1 MNVTLISLSATHS
14 RYQQR
19 YSFCDFRQ
27 LPIGGLFQQTLVAAL
42 DTCLG
47 VFLLS
52 CFGALCCC
60 PFGQSPPLG
69 VAAPTGLPVGLS
81 VGFAPRLAG
90 NRRLAAVPA
99 LAEFPGSLQAFLC
112 IEPLVL
118 YALWTLVPDLF
129 VLPAVFVCVASLGR
143 GCFLMGAAAVRL
155 LDAAFRLL
163 RTAGP
168 DGRVFPSFRC
178 RILAGVGCFGA
189 VPFALGSPWQGKRE
203 LESSSFHP
211 LRREPRPTKL
221 HPTAYVLRIL
231 TPNRCWL

>member
-1 MNVTLISLSATHS
+1 MLLRRPLLLPLWPEPSAWRRCAYGTAGGP
-14 RYQQR
+14 QR
-19 YSFCDFRQ
+19 RFRTA
-27 LPIGGLFQQTLVAAL
+27 IGRE
-42 DTCLG
+42 
-47 VFLLS
+47 
-52 CFGALCCC
+52 
-60 PFGQSPPLG
+60 SP
-69 VAAPTGLPVGLS
+69 
-81 VGFAPRLAG
+81 
-90 NRRLAAVPA
+90 LAAVPA